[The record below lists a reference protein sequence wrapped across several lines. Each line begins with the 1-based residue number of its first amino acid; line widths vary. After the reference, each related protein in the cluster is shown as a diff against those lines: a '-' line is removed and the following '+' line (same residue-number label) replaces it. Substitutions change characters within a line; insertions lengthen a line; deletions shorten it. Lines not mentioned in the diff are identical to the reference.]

1 MLRELRIQNFA
12 IIDDLRISFG
22 PGLNVITGETGS
34 GKSMI
39 IGALTLLSGGRAN
52 TDVVRRDCDDRR
64 RREWAGAAVSE
75 LILLCVHGPW
85 R

>member
-12 IIDDLRISFG
+12 LIDDLRISFG

-39 IGALTLLSGGRAN
+39 IGAPHLASGWTRK
-52 TDVVRRDCDDRR
+52 R
-64 RREWAGAAVSE
+64 
-75 LILLCVHGPW
+75 
-85 R
+85 